1 MLSVFKEGY
10 HSSVQTPLIRQ
21 SKLCVQVVNDLKIA
35 AKLQPESGTACE
47 IRRLI
52 PCKAVKCAPL
62 AARPATTGEA
72 IRPKIVHKNA
82 GSLARTKK
90 QGIDPEGPAGRQQL
104 QEGFAHRK
112 KRISWRA
119 QFRSRYDRSYV
130 FFVAAPRG
138 VSMVDSK
145 RVTTC

>member
-21 SKLCVQVVNDLKIA
+21 SKPCVQVVNDLKIA

-52 PCKAVKCAPL
+52 PYEAVKCAPL

-104 QEGFAHRK
+104 QKRFAHRK
-112 KRISWRA
+112 KKDFLARTVSLQI
-119 QFRSRYDRSYV
+119 RSFVR
-130 FFVAAPRG
+130 FFLWPHRG
-138 VSMVDSK
+138 VSQWSTRK
-145 RVTTC
+145 G